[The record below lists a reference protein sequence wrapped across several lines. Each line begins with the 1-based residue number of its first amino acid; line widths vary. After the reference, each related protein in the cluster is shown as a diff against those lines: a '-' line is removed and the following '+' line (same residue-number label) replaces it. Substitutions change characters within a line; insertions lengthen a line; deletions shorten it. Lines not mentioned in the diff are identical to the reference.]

1 LGEVLTF
8 LLIPLIALVMSGGIF
23 GLTGWRGSTFVMGI
37 VVLVIALVG
46 ALLLRSDPAT
56 IGLPSLQAIEDKKEK
71 VNYEKV
77 ALSIG
82 EDPALW
88 IISLVWSGYIIGARL
103 VPGWLPLYAT
113 EFYIQNRGMP
123 KATAVVAGGAMATVY
138 VVGRVIGPPLV
149 GKLSD
154 VLLRNYGVPRAA
166 VIFAGLLGVAALF
179 YAFTTPHATVFLLGV
194 LSFSTGVLI
203 NIFPL
208 INASAAEIWS
218 VRTEGFS
225 MGTIN
230 TIGQFAGAGALS
242 ASGFMAVKYTIAGGG
257 FYTEFLGI
265 WYLGIVTSLG
275 AAVAAV
281 YVIYREKNAVARRV
295 SVNVNRELRTGTE
308 N

>member
-1 LGEVLTF
+1 
-8 LLIPLIALVMSGGIF
+8 
-23 GLTGWRGSTFVMGI
+23 
-37 VVLVIALVG
+37 
-46 ALLLRSDPAT
+46 
-56 IGLPSLQAIEDKKEK
+56 
-71 VNYEKV
+71 
-77 ALSIG
+77 
-82 EDPALW
+82 
-88 IISLVWSGYIIGARL
+88 
-103 VPGWLPLYAT
+103 
-113 EFYIQNRGMP
+113 MP